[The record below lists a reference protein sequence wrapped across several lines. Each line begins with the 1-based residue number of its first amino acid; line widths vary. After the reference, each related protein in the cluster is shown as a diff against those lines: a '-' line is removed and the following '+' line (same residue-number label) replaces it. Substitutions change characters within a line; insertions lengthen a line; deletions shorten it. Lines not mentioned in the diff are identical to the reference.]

1 MRAVRDLKSCC
12 HQRSLCPQI
21 DEGDFQSIA
30 LRCGCY
36 APGTQNIILYV
47 FDVPFLDGKDLR
59 SVPLG
64 MLRFAAQHVAGT
76 GARYAGPIRGA
87 IRSEQRAERAQNR
100 IDHGRRE
107 RILYSASSLS
117 TIPPCLQAAQSQQYQ
132 QP

>member
-64 MLRFAAQHVAGT
+64 MSRFAAQHVAGT
-76 GARYAGPIRGA
+76 GARYTRANPRSDQIGTTRRA
-87 IRSEQRAERAQNR
+87 RSESHRPRAA
-100 IDHGRRE
+100 
-107 RILYSASSLS
+107 
-117 TIPPCLQAAQSQQYQ
+117 
-132 QP
+132 

>member
-21 DEGDFQSIA
+21 DEGDFQLIA

-64 MLRFAAQHVAGT
+64 MRRAILQARMAVSAGQI
-76 GARYAGPIRGA
+76 AC
-87 IRSEQRAERAQNR
+87 
-100 IDHGRRE
+100 
-107 RILYSASSLS
+107 SASWTLMRGGPSM
-117 TIPPCLQAAQSQQYQ
+117 
-132 QP
+132 

>member
-1 MRAVRDLKSCC
+1 MRAVRGLKSCC

-76 GARYAGPIRGA
+76 GATPGQ
-87 IRSEQRAERAQNR
+87 SAERSDRNNAPSALR
-100 IDHGRRE
+100 I
-107 RILYSASSLS
+107 A
-117 TIPPCLQAAQSQQYQ
+117 
-132 QP
+132 

>member
-76 GARYAGPIRGA
+76 ATPGQ
-87 IRSEQRAERAQNR
+87 SAERSDRNNAPSALR
-100 IDHGRRE
+100 I
-107 RILYSASSLS
+107 A
-117 TIPPCLQAAQSQQYQ
+117 
-132 QP
+132 

>member
-36 APGTQNIILYV
+36 ACGTQNIILYV

-59 SVPLG
+59 SVPLDTPIACAAAALPRHHRDPFDRVLVALARANALTVLTSDEHIPKYEG
-64 MLRFAAQHVAGT
+64 MK
-76 GARYAGPIRGA
+76 
-87 IRSEQRAERAQNR
+87 
-100 IDHGRRE
+100 
-107 RILYSASSLS
+107 
-117 TIPPCLQAAQSQQYQ
+117 TIW
-132 QP
+132 